1 MTTKKPSD
9 LARERLAK
17 RAQEQLALVNKIVP
31 KSLQKTPSQK
41 RSEAGRKKY
50 LKRAGV
56 HEPEPPQDCFGCE
69 KVCSREDLQHQHMRR
84 ARPWYTA
91 ASNAA

>member
-1 MTTKKPSD
+1 MPSKKPAD

-17 RAQEQLALVNKIVP
+17 RDREQLALVNKIVP
-31 KSLQKTPSQK
+31 KSLQKTPSQR

-56 HEPEPPQDCFGCE
+56 HEPEPPQDCVGCE
-69 KVCSREDLQHQHMRR
+69 KDLPGKTCNINTCAER
-84 ARPWYTA
+84 AMVHR
-91 ASNAA
+91 